1 MEIKKIPLS
10 LVSPSPMNPRKTF
23 DEGDLQELAD
33 NIEKQGLL
41 QPITV
46 RPIKDA
52 KAFAVVNGN
61 ADFHPKYE
69 IICGER
75 RFRAFSKLSDK
86 WREMDCVAPKGQ
98 SYDRF
103 SEISAIVR
111 EMNDDEAF
119 DAMITENLQRKDVDP
134 IEEAFAFGQLI
145 QKGKTA
151 EEVAVR
157 FGKSIRFVQ
166 DRVKLNNLIPELM
179 LAVRDEKMPIVAA
192 MIVSKLDEDV
202 QRKYHS
208 SYSHNGKG
216 FDKASAESFVN
227 SLFMSID
234 GAPWYQTDGQ
244 QDEDYEGGC
253 GIKCS
258 ECQLNTANHGCL
270 FWNMK
275 TEDAGKCTD
284 RSKFYSKH
292 AAFILDF
299 LSNYKKPIIQKGSPL
314 ESGKVVII
322 DEDEWCNAS
331 TKELKKSLYE
341 SIRAAG
347 FEVVKSN
354 ELFEGKCYYSESDK
368 RLKKNIEMGNVY
380 ECLKIFTYDRVSLET
395 QWRYFKGKSRMEET
409 TSKESSTATQSVDA
423 MKLVQKRNRIK
434 EIAIENLTA
443 KSREMANNLGEA
455 KRKGEL
461 SDAELFAFQ
470 IIIFTLCGN
479 KMLEKYGHKGC
490 GKPSDRSFIDVVR
503 QNRADWPMWIRE
515 FIRNIISS
523 ADITYNGLY
532 KYCSGEELKE
542 WMPKEFKKIVTT
554 INDKLSKDLAKN
566 AEKLKEL
573 GYDTYGKLLPK
584 PKKDIIATTE
594 PATLKIPNG
603 KTARQQYKEMK
614 AKHSDAILLFRV
626 NDFYECF
633 NEDAEKAAKVL
644 NITLTSTKE
653 GKLAGFP
660 EHAVSTYIPKLIK
673 AGLRV
678 AICEQLQDPK
688 KDKKKGEKKKID
700 FPTMEFVEKTR
711 EEYPNS
717 LLLFHVGDYY
727 ECYDQDAN
735 DFDMYSGSKST
746 YRMKWGQNILINR
759 FHQNE
764 RDKVLA
770 ILNETDLNPQIIE
783 EPK

>member
-1 MEIKKIPLS
+1 MEIQQIPLY
-10 LVSPSPMNPRKTF
+10 LVYPSPMNPRKTF
-23 DEGDLQELAD
+23 DEGELQELAD

-46 RPIKDA
+46 RPVKDA
-52 KAFAVVNGN
+52 KQFAVVNGN

-75 RFRAFSKLSDK
+75 RFRAFCKLSDK
-86 WREMDCVAPKGQ
+86 WREMNCVAPKGQ
-98 SYDRF
+98 TYDRF
-103 SEISAIVR
+103 SEITAIVR
-111 EMNDDEAF
+111 EMNDEEAF

-151 EEVAVR
+151 EEVAAR
-157 FGKSIRFVQ
+157 FGKSVRFVQ
-166 DRVKLNNLIPELM
+166 DRVKLNKLIPELM
-179 LAVRDEKMPIVAA
+179 LAVKDEKMPIVAA
-192 MIVSKLDEDV
+192 MTISKLDEDI

-208 SYSHNGKG
+208 SYSNNSKG

-234 GAPWYQTDGQ
+234 KAPWYQTDDQ

-270 FWNMK
+270 FWSMK

-284 RSKFYSKH
+284 RNKFYSKH
-292 AAFILDF
+292 TAFILDF
-299 LSNYKKPIIQKGSPL
+299 LNNYKKSIIQKGSHL

-322 DEDEWCNAS
+322 DEDEWCSLS

-347 FEVVKSN
+347 YEVVKCN

-380 ECLKIFTYDRVSLET
+380 ECLKIFSYDNVSLET
-395 QWRYFKGKSRMEET
+395 QWHYFKGKSKMDET
-409 TSKESSTATQSVDA
+409 SSKEPSTATQSVDA
-423 MKLVQKRNRIK
+423 MKLIQKRNRIR

-479 KMLEKYGHKGC
+479 KMLERYGHKGC

-503 QNRADWPMWIRE
+503 QNRADWPIWIRE

-532 KYCSGEELKE
+532 KYCSSEVLKE
-542 WMPKEFKKIVTT
+542 WMPKEFKAIVTS

-573 GYDTYGKLLPK
+573 GYGTDGKLLPT
-584 PKKDIIATTE
+584 PKKDYLAKPE
-594 PATLKIPNG
+594 PTSLKIPLG
-603 KTARQQYKEMK
+603 KTVRQQYKEMK
-614 AKHSDAILLFRV
+614 AKHPDAVILFRV
-626 NDFYECF
+626 GDFYECF
-633 NEDAEKAAKVL
+633 NEDAEKVAKSL

-660 EHAVSTYIPKLIK
+660 HHAFDTYLPKLVR
-673 AGLRV
+673 AGIRV
-678 AICEQLQDPK
+678 AICEKLQDPK
-688 KDKKKGEKKKID
+688 NDKKKEKKKDSD
-700 FPTMEFVEKTR
+700 FPTMEFVEKKR
-711 EEYPNS
+711 EVFPNS
-717 LLLFHVGDYY
+717 LLLFHVGEYY
-727 ECYDQDAN
+727 ECYDQDAE
-735 DFDMYSGSKST
+735 DLDMDGGSTFNSET
-746 YRMKWGQNILINR
+746 KWGQEILVNR
-759 FHQNE
+759 FHQNDL
-764 RDKVLA
+764 DKVFVK
-770 ILNETDLNPQIIE
+770 LNEADLDPQIIE
-783 EPK
+783 DPE